1 MTKPRIV
8 SETKR
13 SVEEREPPGP
23 STLRAH
29 EWLSSESAAAYDE
42 MMRLGTPFE
51 VYLSHK
57 AEKKIREHAIKQAK
71 GMLEAMG
78 FLLGEVRAWRGKN
91 YLVIR
96 GVGTT
101 ELRSSRSN
109 VRFDPQAFPKLFMDL
124 DGSGFDYVIVGWY
137 HSHPGHTCFLSRTDL
152 KTQRNMFNQP
162 YHVALVIDPVNKEI
176 KIFRLAGD
184 GYIEVPF
191 AVHKDDQARKS
202 RNGKA
207 RTRTLKVKPVIPT

>member
-1 MTKPRIV
+1 MTRPRIV

-13 SVEEREPPGP
+13 SVEEREPPDQ
-23 STLRAH
+23 SILRAH
-29 EWLSSESAAAYDE
+29 EWLSSESVAAFDE
-42 MMRLGTPFE
+42 NVRVGATFE
-51 VYLSHK
+51 IYLSYR
-57 AEKKIREHAIKQAK
+57 AEKKIREHAVKQAR
-71 GMLEAMG
+71 GMLEALG
-78 FLLGEVRAWRGKN
+78 FLLGEVRQWHGKR

-101 ELRSSRSN
+101 ELRSSHSN

-162 YHVALVIDPVNKEI
+162 YHVALVIDPLNKEI
-176 KIFRLAGD
+176 KIFRLAGS
-184 GYIEVPF
+184 GYEEIPF
-191 AVHKDDQARKS
+191 AVYRDDQARNS
-202 RNGKA
+202 RNGRS